1 MRHSQELGTNMYN
14 APVVLQGLPYNPP
27 QLPGG
32 FPVPPIMA
40 NFMRTLGGFLLLNA
54 QNAAVNTPNPINMAF
69 WQALTNN
76 GLNNQ
81 VFVQAFQHAAAL
93 AYVRL
98 ASNQSL
104 ANNQNEWLGGVGN
117 YVATAGAFAY
127 LVATNPN
134 AAQQLDQNTV
144 NTINQAVNEYNAN
157 ISQALPMFNNAAQQ
171 QNSFGNVG
179 GFGNP
184 GGFGQ
189 QNSFTFG
196 GNTGGWNTGGWN
208 GGSFQ
213 NQMNNNQ
220 YQANNGVSFG
230 NVQQQGGIMHSGRKV
245 DFGAG
250 QSNGGWPDVGN
261 AAQLQGSGSAG
272 NGFSSVNVQKPITTL
287 GGFNKEQQQQIQSA
301 PLQQFVPAQ
310 ENVVTAPVTN
320 AQSNVRETEW
330 IKDSWLVRI
339 PLPGGRVQRHIR
351 FHNPKTQY
359 SVYTVTDDNVIINQK
374 INPLESENVEFNDHN
389 TAQFLPSRG
398 TGDKSIIET
407 GLTLS
412 NMAQQASNSK
422 WMETVLENIKAET
435 SVETVDGSN
444 EVVAAA
450 VKRIMRGSSLTVSTV
465 LSSQHSDAYDALRQ
479 YIRTSGVDI
488 LLKDTIVTANIAEL
502 DHSAQSTDIEPMF
515 ILMQS
520 IRIPSVM
527 EDAFN
532 KLGES
537 IESHFWTKLNDR
549 ITNWI
554 NENLYVY
561 FGLPLSIDSFA
572 SDFKDLCDVM
582 TSAKFGVEQT
592 EIASFTTGIGKKFFM
607 FFNEAS
613 PAAADLEY
621 DWTDLDPKL
630 GITGTVS
637 RYCFMPMYSHELNL
651 SGNKTSAIITQ
662 TDSPD
667 LYTILS
673 AQLTNLQLPTE
684 IYANS
689 YLVTRNGDMLLV
701 TRPSTVNHYVV
712 TKTRPTVFVNPL
724 IAHTPE

>member
-1 MRHSQELGTNMYN
+1 MYN

-40 NFMRTLGGFLLLNA
+40 NFMRTLGGFLLYSA
-54 QNAAVNTPNPINMAF
+54 QNAAITAPNPINTAF
-69 WQALTNN
+69 WNALTAN
-76 GLNNQ
+76 GLNNPI
-81 VFVQAFQHAAAL
+81 FTQAFQHAAAL

-98 ASNQSL
+98 SSNQAL
-104 ANNQNEWLGGVGN
+104 ANNQNEWLGSVGQ

-134 AAQQLDQNTV
+134 AAQQLDQQTV
-144 NTINQAVNEYNAN
+144 NTINQAVNEYNMN
-157 ISQALPMFNNAAQQ
+157 INQALPIFNNAAQQ

-179 GFGNP
+179 GFNN
-184 GGFGQ
+184 GFGQ

-196 GNTGGWNTGGWN
+196 GNTGGWNNGGGWN
-208 GGSFQ
+208 SGSFQ

-220 YQANNGVSFG
+220 YQTNNGSFFG
-230 NVQQQGGIMHSGRKV
+230 NTQQQTGIMNTGRKV

-250 QSNGGWPDVGN
+250 TTNGSWPDVGN
-261 AAQLQGSGSAG
+261 AAPIQGTGSAG
-272 NGFSSVNVQKPITTL
+272 VGFSSVNVQKPINTL

-310 ENVVTAPVTN
+310 ENVVTAPIVTP
-320 AQSNVRETEW
+320 QEGVRETEW

-359 SVYTVTDDNVIINQK
+359 SVYTVTADNVIINQK
-374 INPLESENVEFNDHN
+374 INPLESENVEFADHN

-422 WMETVLENIKAET
+422 WMETVLENIEAET
-435 SVETVDGSN
+435 TVETVDSSN

-465 LSSQHSDAYDALRQ
+465 LSAQHEDAYDAVRQ
-479 YIRTSGVDI
+479 YIRAAGIDV

-502 DHSAQSTDIEPMF
+502 DQCAQSNELEQMF
-515 ILMQS
+515 IVMQS
-520 IRIPSVM
+520 IRIPSVL

-537 IESHFWTKLNDR
+537 MESHFWTKLNDR

-554 NENLYVY
+554 NLNLYVY

-572 SDFKDLCDVM
+572 SDFKDLCEVM
-582 TSAKFGVEQT
+582 TSPNFGVDQS
-592 EIASFTTGIGKKFFM
+592 EIASLTTGIGKKFFM
-607 FFNEAS
+607 FFNEKS
-613 PAAADLEY
+613 PAAADLEF
-621 DWTDLDPKL
+621 DWTDMDENF
-630 GITGTVS
+630 GITGTIS

-701 TRPSTVNHYVV
+701 TRPATVNHYVV